1 MGIQA
6 FSAADKDQ
14 DGLISR
20 EDFAALMSKFGV
32 KDPVQLATY
41 FDAVNQDGTG
51 MIKYSEF
58 VAALLEES
66 FYTSDK
72 QLEAAFNRSVTCHL

>member
-1 MGIQA
+1 MTFSADAESLKKLGEA
-6 FSAADKDQ
+6 FSVADTDQ

-20 EDFAALMSKFGV
+20 EDFASLMSKFGV
-32 KDPVQLATY
+32 KDPAQLALI

-58 VAALLEES
+58 VAARDS
-66 FYTSDK
+66 
-72 QLEAAFNRSVTCHL
+72 CI